1 MLPHSVEDYPHVS
14 WKNYFVAAIHLP
26 HDLKKRSQIIFYLIV
41 ILVICLWGGG
51 GEVGILYKRIQ
62 RLSIPCI
69 SHLIYLVSVLL
80 SISKFGSN
88 CQYVFRDLPTQF
100 LLK

>member
-41 ILVICLWGGG
+41 ILVICL
-51 GEVGILYKRIQ
+51 
-62 RLSIPCI
+62 
-69 SHLIYLVSVLL
+69 
-80 SISKFGSN
+80 
-88 CQYVFRDLPTQF
+88 
-100 LLK
+100 